1 MCGEGRPGIEATVLF
16 AVECRRPL
24 DDERVY
30 SVSSFYRREFLE
42 ECGVDSPNDKMS
54 IVHHS
59 AMMGFVQGFTREV
72 MTMTTIY
79 SEMINAHTHT
89 FTYTFAHTH
98 EHTEYWRISPDLWHH
113 TYMYT
118 HTHTAWY

>member
-24 DDERVY
+24 DDERVHV
-30 SVSSFYRREFLE
+30 VSLLFSCREFLE

-72 MTMTTIY
+72 MTMTTIVK
-79 SEMINAHTHT
+79 
-89 FTYTFAHTH
+89 
-98 EHTEYWRISPDLWHH
+98 
-113 TYMYT
+113 
-118 HTHTAWY
+118 